1 MHKYQTAV
9 GLLLLLTLGTQQS
22 AIASVNSA
30 NRLGEPSTSSNLP
43 FQIAQ
48 AGTIIFVSPSGTD
61 APGAGTQAT
70 PFRTITAATNAKP
83 QAGTVIQLAP
93 GTYSA
98 ATGEVFPLKIPA
110 GVTLRGDR
118 GNIGSGVQISGGG
131 TFISP
136 SFAKQNVSML
146 VGNGATV
153 EGITLTNSGNR
164 GYALWVESAKNITIA
179 GNTFVGSNHDG
190 VFLTGDTS
198 ANVVGNI
205 FTKNGANGISAVGT
219 SSGEIRENTFEDTG
233 FGLAIGQRSKV
244 VLIGNRIS
252 KNRGGIVISNIST
265 PTLRGNLIENN
276 TENGLVV
283 LKDRTSQPTVDLGT
297 TGSPGQNI
305 FRGNKVADINNASGV
320 TIAAVGNQVDL
331 KRVIGPV
338 DLVASSVP
346 LPPPQ
351 TPAPT
356 IPAPSPK
363 PPTNT
368 PTPPVTP
375 PSPPVSGLS
384 DVKGHWAERYITALA
399 QRGIIKGFND
409 GKFRPEDPVTR
420 AQFAAIVNSAFPTKQ
435 NIRPVTAFT
444 DLPANFWATPAI
456 QQANTKG
463 FISGYP
469 NFTFRP
475 AENITRTQVII
486 SLVNGWQLSG
496 GNASTLGN
504 FYQDAA
510 QIPSYARD
518 AIATATLNKL
528 VVNYPNIKTLAPNRN
543 ATRAEVAAIIYQ
555 TLARQ
560 GAVPAIPSTFVT
572 GQ

>member
-1 MHKYQTAV
+1 MAKYQTAA
-9 GLLLLLTLGTQQS
+9 GLLLLLTLGSYQS
-22 AIASVNSA
+22 AIAAVDRGA
-30 NRLGEPSTSSNLP
+30 NTSTSSNLP
-43 FQIAQ
+43 LQIAQ
-48 AGTIIFVSPSGTD
+48 ANTILFVAPSGTD

-70 PFRTITAATNAKP
+70 PFRSITAALNAKP
-83 QAGTVIQLAP
+83 QAGTIVQIAP

-98 ATGEVFPLKIPA
+98 DTGEIFPLKIPA
-110 GVTLRGDR
+110 GVTLRGDSSSR
-118 GNIGSGVQISGGG
+118 GAGVLISGGG
-131 TFISP
+131 TFVSP
-136 SFAKQNVSML
+136 TFARQNVSML
-146 VGNGATV
+146 LGNGATV

-164 GYALWVESAKNITIA
+164 GYALWVESAKNVAIA
-179 GNTFVGSNHDG
+179 NNTFVGTGHDG

-205 FTKNGANGISAVGT
+205 FTKNGANGLSAVGT

-233 FGLAIGQRSKV
+233 FGLAIGQRSRV
-244 VLIGNRIS
+244 ALIGNRIT
-252 KNRGGIVISNIST
+252 KNRGGIVISNIAT

-297 TGSPGQNI
+297 LGNPGQNI

-320 TIAAVGNQVDL
+320 TIAAVGNQIDP
-331 KRVIGPV
+331 KRVIGPL
-338 DLVASSVP
+338 DLVAASVP
-346 LPPPQ
+346 ITPPQ
-351 TPAPT
+351 TPSPVTPTPLPPAPKPPAPQ
-356 IPAPSPK
+356 PAPS
-363 PPTNT
+363 
-368 PTPPVTP
+368 VG
-375 PSPPVSGLS
+375 GLS
-384 DVKGHWAERYITALA
+384 DVKGHWAEKYITALA
-399 QRGIIKGFND
+399 DRGIIKGFND

-435 NIRPVTAFT
+435 TIRPVTTFS
-444 DLPANFWATPAI
+444 DVPANFWASTAI
-456 QQANTKG
+456 QQANAKG
-463 FISGYP
+463 FIAGYP
-469 NFTFRP
+469 NLTFRP

-496 GNASTLGN
+496 GNSNILGN

-528 VVNYPNIKTLAPNRN
+528 VVNYPDIKMLAPNRN

-555 TLARQ
+555 TLSRQ
-560 GAVPAIPSTFVT
+560 GTVPAIPSAFVPV
-572 GQ
+572 Q